1 MPRNSWASLQEP
13 TAADTTPP
21 DAATAPL
28 PESLVAL
35 QRERAEL
42 EARMRRLAGGGSEPT
57 GAGDARFPVTPLAL
71 RRRADAAWASR
82 RDALSGRAAGRG
94 IAESLADAPERLDD
108 EVPLPLRTG
117 QRWLGEPAPRSGLRE
132 PGWAWGDTDALD
144 AETRRVTRGLEAG
157 ACRGREILEAPPPSA
172 ATPTRTYEARRERLL
187 SVVTGGCGDLDERA
201 ERARERALERRREQ
215 RLAQQADERRL
226 ARARRQRQAQED
238 DA

>member
-1 MPRNSWASLQEP
+1 MPRNSWVSLQEP

-21 DAATAPL
+21 DAAAAPL
-28 PESLVAL
+28 PESLLAL

-42 EARMRRLAGGGSEPT
+42 EARMRRLAGGGSEP
-57 GAGDARFPVTPLAL
+57 AAEGDARFPVTPLSL

-94 IAESLADAPERLDD
+94 IAEPLADASERLDD
-108 EVPLPLRTG
+108 EVTLPLRTG
-117 QRWLGEPAPRSGLRE
+117 QRWLGEPPPRSGLRE
-132 PGWAWGDTDALD
+132 PGRSWGDTDALD
-144 AETRRVTRGLEAG
+144 AETRRVARGIEAG
-157 ACRGREILEAPPPSA
+157 ERRGREILEAPRPSV
-172 ATPTRTYEARRERLL
+172 ATPTRSYEARRDRLL

-201 ERARERALERRREQ
+201 ERARERAREQ
-215 RLAQQADERRL
+215 RREQQADERRL